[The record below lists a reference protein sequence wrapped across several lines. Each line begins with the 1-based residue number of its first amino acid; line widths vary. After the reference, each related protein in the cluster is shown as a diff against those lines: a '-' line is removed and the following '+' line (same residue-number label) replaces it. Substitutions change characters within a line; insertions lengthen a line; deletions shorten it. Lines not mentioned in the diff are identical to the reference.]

1 MANTLFLRLEGPLQA
16 WGERSRWSVRDSAA
30 EPTKSG
36 IVGLLA
42 CALGL
47 DQDKDLR
54 ELSQSVRVGVRCDRA
69 GLSMID
75 YHTVGGGYDKPMLL
89 TAEGKPKLSS
99 GRAHNEQTWR
109 TYLAD
114 ASFLV
119 AVQGKD
125 DLIAKL
131 ANAVQNPIW
140 PFFLGRKSCPP
151 ARPIFDGLDDFKTL
165 EEALTARSLPVYISS
180 ESKAR
185 VRAAIECPPNQSGAT
200 RRRDEINS
208 RSRRTF
214 LPRYA
219 YDIMLEISVEQEAA

>member
-47 DQDKDLR
+47 NQDNDLR
-54 ELSQSVRVGVRCDRA
+54 ELSQSIRIGVRCDRA
-69 GLSMID
+69 GLYMID

-125 DLIAKL
+125 ELIAKL

-151 ARPIFDGLDDFKTL
+151 ARPIFDGVDSFKSL
-165 EEALTARSLPVYISS
+165 EDALSARSLRAYISS
-180 ESKAR
+180 ESKTH
-185 VRAAIECPPNQSGAT
+185 VRAAVECLPNQSGAT
-200 RRRDEINS
+200 RRRDEVNS

-214 LPRYA
+214 LPRYT
-219 YDIMLEISVEQEAA
+219 YDVMLEISVELEAA

>member
-1 MANTLFLRLEGPLQA
+1 MANTLFLYLEAPLQS
-16 WGERSRWSVRDSAA
+16 WGERSRWSVRDSAS

-47 DQDKDLR
+47 SKDNELR
-54 ELSQSVRVGVRCDRA
+54 ELSKSICVGVRCDRG
-69 GLSMID
+69 GLPLID

-119 AVQGKD
+119 AIQGKD
-125 DLIAKL
+125 ELITHL
-131 ANAVQNPIW
+131 AEAVQNPIW

-151 ARPIFDGLDDFKTL
+151 TRPIFEGMGSFKGL
-165 EEALTARSLPVYISS
+165 EEALGARALRVTSAD
-180 ESKAR
+180 SKIR
-185 VRAAIECPPNQSGAT
+185 VRAAIECPSNQPGAT
-200 RRRDEINS
+200 RRRDEVNS

-219 YDIMLEISVEQEAA
+219 YDIMLEIPVEQEAA